1 MTRGVV
7 TKVVRSYGSEWG
19 KVRAE
24 GTDYESFFNRTS
36 LAKAGDFALVEV
48 GQTVEFVEEPD
59 RANGTRAVQLTIL
72 SDAPEAAETEPVAA
86 QS

>member
-19 KVRAE
+19 KVRAD
-24 GTDYESFFNRTS
+24 GTTYESFFNRTS
-36 LAKAGDFALVEV
+36 LAEPGTFALIEA

-59 RANGTRAVQLTIL
+59 RANGTRAVSLTIV
-72 SDAPEAAETEPVAA
+72 SPAPATPEPVAA
-86 QS
+86 RP